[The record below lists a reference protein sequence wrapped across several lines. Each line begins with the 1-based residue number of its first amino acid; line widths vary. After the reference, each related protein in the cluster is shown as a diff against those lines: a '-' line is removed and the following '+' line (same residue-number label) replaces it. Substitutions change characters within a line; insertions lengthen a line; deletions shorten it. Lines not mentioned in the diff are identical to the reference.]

1 MLLKTLKGRHSI
13 LLMLIPIII
22 VLLWFGAFIHPESLR
37 VEQTQMPL
45 YELLIFLTAGNN
57 LALSIVACFLVVLMA
72 FGMVRLNERYIF
84 IRQRTDLPAFV
95 FAFIATGTIAL
106 EGIHPSL
113 FAAFILFL
121 SVDRVFK
128 IYQGTA
134 TLSNSFDAGF
144 LVGLA
149 SLFYLFAGIYIL
161 WIWVALAVLG
171 YLRSKEIMSG
181 LMGFLV
187 PIFLMFAWFFWND
200 NLAEILN
207 TIISLFLFQ
216 NELGAVSVFQFS
228 YWGILG
234 FLVVLASLYMLN
246 VYEEKKISSRKY
258 FIVLLSFFLVSA
270 FSFVFFKGAGVE
282 QYFISII
289 PVTYI
294 TSHYFVLQKH
304 SWIGEVLFYI
314 LVISSILIHFIG

>member
-1 MLLKTLKGRHSI
+1 MLLKTLKGRHSVLLI
-13 LLMLIPIII
+13 LVPIII
-22 VLLWFGAFIHPESLR
+22 VSLWMGAFLHPESLTAG
-37 VEQTQMPL
+37 QDQMPL
-45 YELLIFLTAGNN
+45 YELLRFLTAGNDFILN
-57 LALSIVACFLVVLMA
+57 LIACLLLVLMA
-72 FGMVRLNERYIF
+72 YGMVRLNEQYIF

-106 EGIHPSL
+106 GGMHPSL
-113 FAAFILFL
+113 FAAFVLFL

-134 TLSNSFDAGF
+134 TLSNSFDVGF
-144 LVGLA
+144 LIGLA
-149 SLFYLFAGIYIL
+149 SLFYLFAGVYIL
-161 WIWVALAVLG
+161 WFLMTLAVFG
-171 YLRSKEIMSG
+171 YFRSKEILAG
-181 LMGFLV
+181 LMGFIV
-187 PIFLMFAWFFWND
+187 PIFLMFAWCFWNE
-200 NLAEILN
+200 NLPEFLH
-207 TIISLFLFQ
+207 TISKLFSFH
-216 NELGAVSVFQFS
+216 NHLGAVSVFQYS

-234 FLVVLASLYMLN
+234 FLVVLSSLYMLN

-258 FIVLLSFFLVSA
+258 FIVLLTFFLVSA
-270 FSFVFFKGAGVE
+270 LSFLFFKGAGVE

-314 LVISSILIHFIG
+314 LVISSILIRFIG

>member
-13 LLMLIPIII
+13 LLILIPFII
-22 VLLWFGAFIHPESLR
+22 VLLWIGTFLRSDSLTGG
-37 VEQTQMPL
+37 QDQMPL
-45 YELLIFLTAGNN
+45 YELLLFLTIGNSFVLN
-57 LALSIVACFLVVLMA
+57 IIACLLLVLMA
-72 FGMVRLNERYIF
+72 YGMVRLNKRYIF

-95 FAFIATGTIAL
+95 FAFISTGTIAL
-106 EGIHPSL
+106 GGMHPSL
-113 FAAFILFL
+113 FAAFLLFL

-144 LVGLA
+144 LVGLS
-149 SLFYLFAGIYIL
+149 SLFYLFAGVYIL
-161 WIWVALAVLG
+161 WFWIALALLG
-171 YLRSKEIMSG
+171 YLRSKEILAG
-181 LMGFLV
+181 LMGFVV
-187 PIFLMFAWFFWND
+187 PIFLMFIWYVWND
-200 NLAEILN
+200 NLSELLH
-207 TIISLFLFQ
+207 TIGSLFSFQ
-216 NELGAVSVFQFS
+216 NHLGTVSVFQYS

-234 FLVVLASLYMLN
+234 FLVILSSLYMLN

-270 FSFVFFKGAGVE
+270 LSFLFFKGAGVE

-294 TSHYFVLQKH
+294 TSHYFVFQKH
-304 SWIGEVLFYI
+304 RWIGEILFYI
-314 LVISSILIHFIG
+314 LVASSIIIHFIG

>member
-22 VLLWFGAFIHPESLR
+22 VLLWIGALLHPESLTTG
-37 VEQTQMPL
+37 QDQMPL
-45 YELLIFLTAGNN
+45 YELLRFLTSGNDFI
-57 LALSIVACFLVVLMA
+57 LSLIACLLLILMA
-72 FGMVRLNERYIF
+72 YGMVRLNEQYVF

-95 FAFIATGTIAL
+95 FALIAAGTIAL
-106 EGIHPSL
+106 GGMHPSL
-113 FAAFILFL
+113 FAAFVLFL

-144 LVGLA
+144 LIGLA
-149 SLFYLFAGIYIL
+149 SLFYLFAGVYIL
-161 WIWVALAVLG
+161 WFWMALAVLG
-171 YLRSKEIMSG
+171 YFRSKEILAG
-181 LMGFLV
+181 LMGFIV
-187 PIFLMFAWFFWND
+187 PIFLMFAWCIWNE
-200 NLAEILN
+200 NLSELLH
-207 TIISLFLFQ
+207 TISGLFSFQ
-216 NELGAVSVFQFS
+216 NHLGTVSVFQYS

-234 FLVVLASLYMLN
+234 FLVVLSSLYMLN

-258 FIVLLSFFLVSA
+258 FIVLLGFFLVSA
-270 FSFVFFKGAGVE
+270 LSFLFFKGAGVE
-282 QYFISII
+282 QYYISII

-314 LVISSILIHFIG
+314 LVVSSILIHFIG

>member
-13 LLMLIPIII
+13 LLILIPIII
-22 VLLWFGAFIHPESLR
+22 VLLWFGTFLHPASDTAG
-37 VEQTQMPL
+37 QGQMPL
-45 YELLIFLTAGNN
+45 YELLRFLTAGNDFI
-57 LALSIVACFLVVLMA
+57 LSIIACLFLILMA
-72 FGMVRLNERYIF
+72 YGMVRLNEQYIF

-106 EGIHPSL
+106 EGMHPSL

-121 SVDRVFK
+121 SIDRVFK

-134 TLSNSFDAGF
+134 TLSYSFDAGF
-144 LVGLA
+144 LIGLA
-149 SLFYLFAGIYIL
+149 SLFYLFAGVYIL
-161 WIWVALAVLG
+161 WFWVVLALLG
-171 YLRSKEIMSG
+171 YFRGREILAG
-181 LMGFLV
+181 LMGFLI
-187 PIFLMFAWFFWND
+187 PISLMFSWYIWNE
-200 NLAEILN
+200 NLTELLDTISSILTKPN
-207 TIISLFLFQ
+207 H
-216 NELGAVSVFQFS
+216 LGTVSVFQYS

-234 FLVVLASLYMLN
+234 FLVILSSLYMLN

-270 FSFVFFKGAGVE
+270 LSFLFFKGAGIE
-282 QYFISII
+282 QYFITII

-304 SWIGEVLFYI
+304 SWIGEFWFYI
-314 LVISSILIHFIG
+314 LVVSSILIHFVG

>member
-13 LLMLIPIII
+13 LLILIPFII
-22 VLLWFGAFIHPESLR
+22 VLLWIGTFLRPDSLTGG
-37 VEQTQMPL
+37 QDQMPL
-45 YELLIFLTAGNN
+45 YELLLFLTIGNSFVLN
-57 LALSIVACFLVVLMA
+57 IIACLLLVLMA
-72 FGMVRLNERYIF
+72 YGMVRLNERYIF

-95 FAFIATGTIAL
+95 FAFISTGTIAL
-106 EGIHPSL
+106 GGMHPSL
-113 FAAFILFL
+113 FAAFLLFL

-144 LVGLA
+144 LVGLS
-149 SLFYLFAGIYIL
+149 SLFYLFAGVYIL
-161 WIWVALAVLG
+161 WFWIALALLG
-171 YLRSKEIMSG
+171 YLRSKEILAG
-181 LMGFLV
+181 LMGFVV
-187 PIFLMFAWFFWND
+187 PIFLMFIWYVWTD
-200 NLAEILN
+200 NLAELLH
-207 TIISLFLFQ
+207 TIGSLFSFQ
-216 NELGAVSVFQFS
+216 NHLGTVSVFQYS

-234 FLVVLASLYMLN
+234 FLVVLSSLYMLN

-270 FSFVFFKGAGVE
+270 LSFLFFKGAGVE

-294 TSHYFVLQKH
+294 TSHYFVFQKH
-304 SWIGEVLFYI
+304 RWIGEILFYI
-314 LVISSILIHFIG
+314 LVASSILIHFIG